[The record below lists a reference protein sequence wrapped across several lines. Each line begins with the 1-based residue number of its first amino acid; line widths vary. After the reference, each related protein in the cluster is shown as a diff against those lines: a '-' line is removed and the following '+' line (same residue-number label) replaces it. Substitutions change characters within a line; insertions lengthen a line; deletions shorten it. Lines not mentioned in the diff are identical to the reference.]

1 MDTNNSPIPFF
12 EAGKKEMKI
21 VNIAFWGII
30 VLSLYFQVIRPFL
43 SAHGGNALVM
53 LFAPVMRNPVFTE
66 LISIAY
72 LALTA
77 VLYNAVRMQL
87 RRRNSWAQWVCV
99 AAIGALVAGCIVYA
113 LIAIMLGGEPYLYN
127 RMSLSIISTAMGL
140 RLFANLAILVLSVF
154 LVFKGGGR
162 LRIAGIIYIVSFV
175 AGILLGEFGLFFN
188 ELSLQVMA
196 YISTLFNLLF
206 LIFLRLSFRPVS
218 NGPDDEEAA

>member
-1 MDTNNSPIPFF
+1 MDTNNPPIPFF

-66 LISIAY
+66 LMSIAY

-87 RRRNSWAQWVCV
+87 RRRNSWAQWVCA

-206 LIFLRLSFRPVS
+206 LIFLRLSFRPAGS
-218 NGPDDEEAA
+218 DPDDEAAA

>member
-12 EAGKKEMKI
+12 ETGKKEMKI

-30 VLSLYFQVIRPFL
+30 ILSLYFQVIRPFL

-66 LISIAY
+66 LMSIAY

-87 RRRNSWAQWVCV
+87 RRRNSWAQWVCA
-99 AAIGALVAGCIVYA
+99 AAIGALVAGCIVNA
-113 LIAIMLGGEPYLYN
+113 LIAIMLGGEADLYN

-206 LIFLRLSFRPVS
+206 LIFLRLSFRPAGS
-218 NGPDDEEAA
+218 GPDDEAQA

>member
-43 SAHGGNALVM
+43 SAHGGNTLVI

-66 LISIAY
+66 LMSIAY

-87 RRRNSWAQWVCV
+87 RRRNSWAQWVCA
-99 AAIGALVAGCIVYA
+99 AAIGALVAGCIVNA
-113 LIAIMLGGEPYLYN
+113 LIAIMLGGEPNLYN

-154 LVFKGGGR
+154 LVFKGGGK

-196 YISTLFNLLF
+196 YISTLLNLLF
-206 LIFLRLSFRPVS
+206 LIFLRLSFRPAGS
-218 NGPDDEEAA
+218 GPDDEEAA

>member
-53 LFAPVMRNPVFTE
+53 LFAPVMRNPVSTE
-66 LISIAY
+66 LMSIAY

-87 RRRNSWAQWVCV
+87 RRRNSWAQWVCA
-99 AAIGALVAGCIVYA
+99 AAIGALVAGCIVNA

-188 ELSLQVMA
+188 ELSLQAMA

-206 LIFLRLSFRPVS
+206 LIFLRLSFRPAGS
-218 NGPDDEEAA
+218 GPDDEAQA

>member
-21 VNIAFWGII
+21 VSIAFWGII

-53 LFAPVMRNPVFTE
+53 LFAPVMRNPVSTE
-66 LISIAY
+66 LMSIAY

-87 RRRNSWAQWVCV
+87 RRCNSWAQWVCA

-196 YISTLFNLLF
+196 YISTLLNLLF
-206 LIFLRLSFRPVS
+206 LIFLRLSFRPAGS
-218 NGPDDEEAA
+218 GPDDEEAA

>member
-66 LISIAY
+66 LMSIAY

-87 RRRNSWAQWVCV
+87 RRRNSWAQWVCA
-99 AAIGALVAGCIVYA
+99 AAIGALVAGCIVNA

-188 ELSLQVMA
+188 ELSLQAMV
-196 YISTLFNLLF
+196 YISTLLNLLF
-206 LIFLRLSFRPVS
+206 LIFLRLSFRPAGS
-218 NGPDDEEAA
+218 GLDDEAAA

>member
-53 LFAPVMRNPVFTE
+53 LFTPVMRSPVFTE
-66 LISIAY
+66 LMSIAY

-87 RRRNSWAQWVCV
+87 RRRNSWAQWVCA

-113 LIAIMLGGEPYLYN
+113 LIAIMLGGEPNLYN

-140 RLFANLAILVLSVF
+140 RLFANFAILVLSVF

-196 YISTLFNLLF
+196 YISTFLNLLF
-206 LIFLRLSFRPVS
+206 LIFLRLSFRPAGS
-218 NGPDDEEAA
+218 GLDDEAAA

>member
-1 MDTNNSPIPFF
+1 METNKRPISFF
-12 EAGKKEMKI
+12 EVDKKEIKI

-30 VLSLYFQVIRPFL
+30 ILSLYFQVIRPFL

-66 LISIAY
+66 LMSIAY

-87 RRRNSWAQWVCV
+87 RRRNSWAQWVCA
-99 AAIGALVAGCIVYA
+99 AAIGALVAGCIVNA
-113 LIAIMLGGEPYLYN
+113 LIAIMLGGEPNLYN

-140 RLFANLAILVLSVF
+140 RLFANFAILVLSVF

-196 YISTLFNLLF
+196 YISTLLNLLF
-206 LIFLRLSFRPVS
+206 LLFLRLSFKPVAKTS
-218 NGPDDEEAA
+218 DDNCVA

>member
-1 MDTNNSPIPFF
+1 
-12 EAGKKEMKI
+12 MKI

-66 LISIAY
+66 LMSIAY

-87 RRRNSWAQWVCV
+87 RRHNSWAQWVCA
-99 AAIGALVAGCIVYA
+99 AAIGALVAGCIVNA
-113 LIAIMLGGEPYLYN
+113 LIAIMLGGEPDLYN

-196 YISTLFNLLF
+196 YISTLLNLLF
-206 LIFLRLSFRPVS
+206 LIFLRLSFRPVG
-218 NGPDDEEAA
+218 NGPDDEAAA

>member
-66 LISIAY
+66 LMSIAY

-87 RRRNSWAQWVCV
+87 RRRNSWAQWVCA
-99 AAIGALVAGCIVYA
+99 AAIGALVAGCIVNA

-196 YISTLFNLLF
+196 YISTFLNLLF
-206 LIFLRLSFRPVS
+206 LIFLRLSFRPAGS
-218 NGPDDEEAA
+218 GPDDEAQA

>member
-43 SAHGGNALVM
+43 SAHGGNALVI

-66 LISIAY
+66 LMSIAY

-87 RRRNSWAQWVCV
+87 RRRNSWAQGVCA
-99 AAIGALVAGCIVYA
+99 AAIGCPL
-113 LIAIMLGGEPYLYN
+113 
-127 RMSLSIISTAMGL
+127 
-140 RLFANLAILVLSVF
+140 
-154 LVFKGGGR
+154 
-162 LRIAGIIYIVSFV
+162 
-175 AGILLGEFGLFFN
+175 
-188 ELSLQVMA
+188 
-196 YISTLFNLLF
+196 
-206 LIFLRLSFRPVS
+206 
-218 NGPDDEEAA
+218 

>member
-12 EAGKKEMKI
+12 ETGKKEMKI

-53 LFAPVMRNPVFTE
+53 LFAPVMRNLVFTE
-66 LISIAY
+66 LMSIAY

-87 RRRNSWAQWVCV
+87 RRRNSWAQWVCA
-99 AAIGALVAGCIVYA
+99 AAIGSLVAGCIVNA
-113 LIAIMLGGEPYLYN
+113 LIAIMLGGEPDLYN
-127 RMSLSIISTAMGL
+127 RMSLSIFSTAMGL

-162 LRIAGIIYIVSFV
+162 LRIAGIIYIFSFV

-196 YISTLFNLLF
+196 YISTLLNLLF
-206 LIFLRLSFRPVS
+206 LIFLRLSFRPVG
-218 NGPDDEEAA
+218 NGPDDEAAA

>member
-53 LFAPVMRNPVFTE
+53 LFAPVMRNSVFTE
-66 LISIAY
+66 LMSIAY

-87 RRRNSWAQWVCV
+87 RRRNSWAQWVCA
-99 AAIGALVAGCIVYA
+99 AAIGALVAGCIVNA
-113 LIAIMLGGEPYLYN
+113 LIAIMLGGEPNLYN

-196 YISTLFNLLF
+196 YISTFLNLLF
-206 LIFLRLSFRPVS
+206 LIFLRLSFRPAGS
-218 NGPDDEEAA
+218 GPDDEAAA

>member
-53 LFAPVMRNPVFTE
+53 LFTPVMRSPVFTE
-66 LISIAY
+66 LMSIAY

-87 RRRNSWAQWVCV
+87 RRRNSWAQWVCA

-113 LIAIMLGGEPYLYN
+113 LIAIMLGGEPNLYN

-196 YISTLFNLLF
+196 YISTFLNLLF
-206 LIFLRLSFRPVS
+206 LIFLRLSFRPVG
-218 NGPDDEEAA
+218 NGPDDEAAA

>member
-53 LFAPVMRNPVFTE
+53 LFAPVMRNPVSTE
-66 LISIAY
+66 LMSIAY

-87 RRRNSWAQWVCV
+87 RRRNSWAQWVCA

-113 LIAIMLGGEPYLYN
+113 LIAIMLGGEPNLYN

-196 YISTLFNLLF
+196 YISTFLNLLF

-218 NGPDDEEAA
+218 KGPDDEEAA

>member
-66 LISIAY
+66 LMSIAY

-87 RRRNSWAQWVCV
+87 RRRNSWAQWVCA
-99 AAIGALVAGCIVYA
+99 AAIGALVAGCIVNA
-113 LIAIMLGGEPYLYN
+113 LIAIMLGGEPNLYN

-140 RLFANLAILVLSVF
+140 RLFANFAILVLSVF

-206 LIFLRLSFRPVS
+206 LIFRRRSFRPAGS
-218 NGPDDEEAA
+218 DPDDEAAA

>member
-66 LISIAY
+66 LMSIAY

-87 RRRNSWAQWVCV
+87 RRRNSWAQWVCA

-162 LRIAGIIYIVSFV
+162 LRIAGIVYIVSFV

-206 LIFLRLSFRPVS
+206 LIFLRLSFGPVGS
-218 NGPDDEEAA
+218 GPDDEAQA

>member
-53 LFAPVMRNPVFTE
+53 LFAPVMRNPVSTE
-66 LISIAY
+66 LMSIAY

-87 RRRNSWAQWVCV
+87 RRRNSWAQWVCA
-99 AAIGALVAGCIVYA
+99 AAIGALVAGCIVNA
-113 LIAIMLGGEPYLYN
+113 LIAIMLGGEPNLYN

-140 RLFANLAILVLSVF
+140 RLFANFAILVLSVF

-196 YISTLFNLLF
+196 YISTLLNLLF
-206 LIFLRLSFRPVS
+206 LIFLRLSFRPVG
-218 NGPDDEEAA
+218 NGPDDEAAV

>member
-21 VNIAFWGII
+21 VSIAFWGII

-66 LISIAY
+66 LMSIAY

-87 RRRNSWAQWVCV
+87 RRRNSWAQWVCA

-206 LIFLRLSFRPVS
+206 LIFLRLSFRPAGS
-218 NGPDDEEAA
+218 GPDDEAQA

>member
-1 MDTNNSPIPFF
+1 MDTNNSPILFF
-12 EAGKKEMKI
+12 ETGKKEMKI

-53 LFAPVMRNPVFTE
+53 LFAPVMRNPVSTE
-66 LISIAY
+66 LMSIAY

-87 RRRNSWAQWVCV
+87 RRRNSWAQWVCA
-99 AAIGALVAGCIVYA
+99 AAIGALVAGCIVNA

-162 LRIAGIIYIVSFV
+162 LRIAGIIYIFSFV

-206 LIFLRLSFRPVS
+206 LIFLRLSFRPAGS
-218 NGPDDEEAA
+218 DPDDEAAA

>member
-53 LFAPVMRNPVFTE
+53 LFAPVMRNPVSTE
-66 LISIAY
+66 LMSIAY

-87 RRRNSWAQWVCV
+87 RRRNSWAQWVCT
-99 AAIGALVAGCIVYA
+99 AAIGALVAGCIVNA
-113 LIAIMLGGEPYLYN
+113 LIAIMLGGEPDLYN

-162 LRIAGIIYIVSFV
+162 PRIAGIIYIVSFV

-188 ELSLQVMA
+188 ELSLQAMV
-196 YISTLFNLLF
+196 YISTLLNLLF
-206 LIFLRLSFRPVS
+206 LIFLRLSFRPAGS
-218 NGPDDEEAA
+218 GPDDEEAA

>member
-53 LFAPVMRNPVFTE
+53 LFTPVMRSPVFTE
-66 LISIAY
+66 LMSIAY

-87 RRRNSWAQWVCV
+87 RRRNSWAQWVCA
-99 AAIGALVAGCIVYA
+99 AAIGALVAGCIVSA

-162 LRIAGIIYIVSFV
+162 LRIAGIIYIFSFV

-188 ELSLQVMA
+188 ELSLQVMV
-196 YISTLFNLLF
+196 YISTLLNLLF
-206 LIFLRLSFRPVS
+206 LIFLRLSFRPAGS
-218 NGPDDEEAA
+218 GPDDEEAA

>member
-66 LISIAY
+66 LMSIAY

-87 RRRNSWAQWVCV
+87 RRRNSWAQWVCA
-99 AAIGALVAGCIVYA
+99 AAIGALVAGCIVNA
-113 LIAIMLGGEPYLYN
+113 LIAIMLGGEPDLYN

-206 LIFLRLSFRPVS
+206 LIFLRLSFRPAGS
-218 NGPDDEEAA
+218 GPDDEAQA

>member
-1 MDTNNSPIPFF
+1 METNKWPVSFF
-12 EAGKKEMKI
+12 EADKKEIKI

-30 VLSLYFQVIRPFL
+30 VLSLYHHALSPFFN
-43 SAHGGNALVM
+43 AHGDNALVM
-53 LFAPVMRNPVFTE
+53 LFAPVMRNSVFTE
-66 LISIAY
+66 LMSIAY

-87 RRRNSWAQWVCV
+87 RRRNSWAQWVCT
-99 AAIGALVAGCIVYA
+99 AAIGALVAGCIVNA
-113 LIAIMLGGEPYLYN
+113 LIAIMLGGEPNLYN

-140 RLFANLAILVLSVF
+140 RFFANFAILVLSVF

-196 YISTLFNLLF
+196 YISMLLNLSF
-206 LIFLRLSFRPVS
+206 LLFLRLSFKPVAKTS
-218 NGPDDEEAA
+218 DDSCVA

>member
-1 MDTNNSPIPFF
+1 
-12 EAGKKEMKI
+12 MKI

-53 LFAPVMRNPVFTE
+53 LFTPVMRSPVFTE
-66 LISIAY
+66 LMSIAY

-87 RRRNSWAQWVCV
+87 RRRNSWAQWVCA
-99 AAIGALVAGCIVYA
+99 AAIGALVAGCIVNA

-188 ELSLQVMA
+188 ELSLQAMV
-196 YISTLFNLLF
+196 YISTFLNLLF
-206 LIFLRLSFRPVS
+206 LIFLRLSFRPVG
-218 NGPDDEEAA
+218 NGPDDEAAA

>member
-53 LFAPVMRNPVFTE
+53 LFAPVMRNPVSTE
-66 LISIAY
+66 LMSIAY

-87 RRRNSWAQWVCV
+87 RRRNSWAQWVCA
-99 AAIGALVAGCIVYA
+99 AAIGALVAGCIVNA

-188 ELSLQVMA
+188 ELSLQAMV
-196 YISTLFNLLF
+196 YISTLLNLLF
-206 LIFLRLSFRPVS
+206 LIFLRLSFRPAGS
-218 NGPDDEEAA
+218 GPDDEEAA

>member
-1 MDTNNSPIPFF
+1 
-12 EAGKKEMKI
+12 MKI

-30 VLSLYFQVIRPFL
+30 ILSLYFQVIRPFL

-66 LISIAY
+66 LMSIAY

-87 RRRNSWAQWVCV
+87 RRRNSWAQWVCA
-99 AAIGALVAGCIVYA
+99 AAIGALVAGCIVNA
-113 LIAIMLGGEPYLYN
+113 LIAIMLGGEADLYN

-206 LIFLRLSFRPVS
+206 LIFLRLSFRPAGS
-218 NGPDDEEAA
+218 GPDDEAQA

>member
-66 LISIAY
+66 LMSIAY

-87 RRRNSWAQWVCV
+87 RRRNSWAQWVCA
-99 AAIGALVAGCIVYA
+99 AAIGALVAGCIVTA
-113 LIAIMLGGEPYLYN
+113 LIAIMLGGEPNLYN

-140 RLFANLAILVLSVF
+140 RLFANFAILVLSVF

-206 LIFLRLSFRPVS
+206 LIFLRLSFRPAGS
-218 NGPDDEEAA
+218 DPDDEAAA

>member
-53 LFAPVMRNPVFTE
+53 LFTPVMRSPVFTE
-66 LISIAY
+66 LMSIAY

-87 RRRNSWAQWVCV
+87 RRRNSWAQWVCA
-99 AAIGALVAGCIVYA
+99 AAIGALVAGCN
-113 LIAIMLGGEPYLYN
+113 LYN

-140 RLFANLAILVLSVF
+140 RLFANFAILVLSVF

-196 YISTLFNLLF
+196 YISTLLNLLF
-206 LIFLRLSFRPVS
+206 LIFLRLSFRPVG
-218 NGPDDEEAA
+218 NGPDDEAAA

>member
-66 LISIAY
+66 LMSIAY

-87 RRRNSWAQWVCV
+87 RRRNSWAQWVCA

-188 ELSLQVMA
+188 ELSLQAMV
-196 YISTLFNLLF
+196 YISTLLNLLF
-206 LIFLRLSFRPVS
+206 LIFLRLSFRPAGS
-218 NGPDDEEAA
+218 GPDDEAQA

>member
-21 VNIAFWGII
+21 VSSAFWGII
-30 VLSLYFQVIRPFL
+30 VLSLYFQVIRPLL

-66 LISIAY
+66 LMSIAY

-87 RRRNSWAQWVCV
+87 RRRNSWAQWVCA
-99 AAIGALVAGCIVYA
+99 AAIGALVAGCIVNT

-140 RLFANLAILVLSVF
+140 RLFANFAILVLSVF

-188 ELSLQVMA
+188 ELSLQVMV
-196 YISTLFNLLF
+196 YISTFLNLLF
-206 LIFLRLSFRPVS
+206 LIFLRLSFRPAGS
-218 NGPDDEEAA
+218 GPDDEAQA

>member
-66 LISIAY
+66 LMSIAY

-87 RRRNSWAQWVCV
+87 RRRNSWAQWVCA

-113 LIAIMLGGEPYLYN
+113 LIAIMLGGEPNLYN

-196 YISTLFNLLF
+196 YISTFLNLLF

-218 NGPDDEEAA
+218 KGPDDEEAA

>member
-66 LISIAY
+66 LMSIAY

-87 RRRNSWAQWVCV
+87 RRRNSWAQWVCA
-99 AAIGALVAGCIVYA
+99 AAIGALVAGCIVNA

-127 RMSLSIISTAMGL
+127 RVSLSIISTAMGL

-188 ELSLQVMA
+188 ELSLQAMV
-196 YISTLFNLLF
+196 YISTLLNLLF
-206 LIFLRLSFRPVS
+206 LIFLRLSFRPAGS
-218 NGPDDEEAA
+218 GPDDEEAA

>member
-1 MDTNNSPIPFF
+1 METNKRPISFF
-12 EAGKKEMKI
+12 EVDKKEIKI

-30 VLSLYFQVIRPFL
+30 ILSLYFQVIRPFL

-66 LISIAY
+66 LMSIAY

-87 RRRNSWAQWVCV
+87 RRCNSWAQWVCA
-99 AAIGALVAGCIVYA
+99 AAIGALVAGCIVNA
-113 LIAIMLGGEPYLYN
+113 LIAIMLGGEPNLYN

-140 RLFANLAILVLSVF
+140 RLFANFAILVLFVF

-196 YISTLFNLLF
+196 YISTLLNLLF
-206 LIFLRLSFRPVS
+206 LLFLRLSFKPVAKTS
-218 NGPDDEEAA
+218 DDNCVA

>member
-66 LISIAY
+66 LMSIAY

-87 RRRNSWAQWVCV
+87 RRRNSWAQWVCA
-99 AAIGALVAGCIVYA
+99 AAIGALVAGCIVNA

-196 YISTLFNLLF
+196 YISTLLNLLF
-206 LIFLRLSFRPVS
+206 LIFLRLSFRPADS
-218 NGPDDEEAA
+218 GPDDEEAA

>member
-21 VNIAFWGII
+21 VSIDFWGII

-53 LFAPVMRNPVFTE
+53 LFAPVMRSPVFTE
-66 LISIAY
+66 LMSIAY

-87 RRRNSWAQWVCV
+87 RRRNSWAQWVCA
-99 AAIGALVAGCIVYA
+99 AAIGALVAGCIFYA
-113 LIAIMLGGEPYLYN
+113 LIANMLGGEPNLYN

-140 RLFANLAILVLSVF
+140 RLFANFAILVLSVF

-206 LIFLRLSFRPVS
+206 LIFLRLSFRPVGS
-218 NGPDDEEAA
+218 GPDDEAAA

>member
-1 MDTNNSPIPFF
+1 MDTNNPPIPFF

-53 LFAPVMRNPVFTE
+53 LFAPVMRNPVSTE
-66 LISIAY
+66 LMSIAY

-87 RRRNSWAQWVCV
+87 RRRNSWAQWVCA
-99 AAIGALVAGCIVYA
+99 AAIGALVAGCIVNA

-188 ELSLQVMA
+188 ELSLQAMA

-206 LIFLRLSFRPVS
+206 LIFLRLSFRPAGS
-218 NGPDDEEAA
+218 GPDDEAQA